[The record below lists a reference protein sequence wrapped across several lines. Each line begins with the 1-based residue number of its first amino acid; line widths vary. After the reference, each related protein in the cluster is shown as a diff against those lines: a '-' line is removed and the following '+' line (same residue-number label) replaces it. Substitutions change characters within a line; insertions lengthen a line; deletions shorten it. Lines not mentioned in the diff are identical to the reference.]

1 MSSRSDTESRQ
12 IRLDFNPDLFNK
24 LYWIVLKWFGDKS
37 IRFLFIFG
45 GSSASKTFSVVQATI
60 VKTFESRREN
70 TLVLRKYGS
79 DIFDSIYAEFK
90 SMISDWGLTDYFII
104 QQNLIINKNTG
115 AFIRFRGLDDPEKV
129 KGITKFKRVIL
140 EEMSQ
145 FDEADFKQIRKRL
158 RGMEGQ
164 QIVGLFN
171 PIRDD
176 HWIFTKTLDVEKWT
190 PLETTVQEEN
200 INERGNMVKIR
211 TNYLDNMWIAGP
223 RFVDQ
228 HVIDDFEHDKI
239 HNPDDYRVYALGFPG
254 HPTTGNEV
262 YHSFKYS
269 KHVKPQV
276 FNPDIN
282 SHTTFDFN
290 VVPYMTMLNAQITR
304 LENGKWKVGFFNE
317 FCLANPM
324 NSTKGV
330 CSKLRGFLEG
340 HNFQNRLFYY
350 GDYSGKN
357 RHTLGIEAIRHQYDV
372 VEQELKRWLSNGSDR
387 VIRNPSVEKRIR
399 FINAC
404 FEGRTNIEIEID
416 PSCETL
422 IADLSYILQAAD
434 GGKFKRRVT
443 DKDTKVSYEKYGH
456 PTDALEYLI
465 CSAFAADFE
474 RFK

>member
-1 MSSRSDTESRQ
+1 MESKL
-12 IRLDFNPDLFNK
+12 IRLDFNPDIFNK
-24 LYWIVLKWFGDKS
+24 LYWIVLKWFKDPL

-45 GSSASKTFSVVQATI
+45 GSSASKTYTVVQATI
-60 VKTFESRREN
+60 VKTFESKREN

-79 DIFDSIYAEFK
+79 DIFDSIYSEFK
-90 SMISDWGLTDYFII
+90 SMIGEWGLTEQFII
-104 QQNLIINKNTG
+104 QQNLIINKSTG

-145 FDEADFKQIRKRL
+145 FDERDFKQIRKRL
-158 RGMEGQ
+158 RGQLGQ
-164 QIVGLFN
+164 QIIGLFN

-176 HWIFTKTLDVEKWT
+176 HWIFTKMLDIEQWT
-190 PLETTVQEEN
+190 SIETSVQEEM

-211 TNYLDNMWIAGP
+211 TNYLDNMWIVGP

-239 HNPDDYRVYALGFPG
+239 HDPDAYRVYALGFPG
-254 HPTTGNEV
+254 HPTTGNEL

-269 KHVKPQV
+269 KHVKPQQ

-290 VVPYMTMLNAQITR
+290 VVPYMTNLNAQITR
-304 LENGKWKVGFFNE
+304 LENGKWKVGIFNE
-317 FCLANPM
+317 FCLGNPM

-330 CSKLRGFLEG
+330 CTKLRQFLQEKQF
-340 HNFQNRLFYY
+340 NNRLFYY

-357 RHTLGIEAIRHQYDV
+357 RHTLGIETIRHQYDV
-372 VEQELKRWLSNGSDR
+372 VEQELKQWLSSGSDR
-387 VIRNPSVEKRIR
+387 VIVNPSVEKRIR

-416 PSCETL
+416 PSCEKL
-422 IADLSYILQAAD
+422 IADLSYIVQAPD
-434 GGKFKRRVT
+434 GGKHKQRV
-443 DKDTKVSYEKYGH
+443 KDPDSGVSYEKWGH

-465 CSAFAADFE
+465 CSAFAADFA